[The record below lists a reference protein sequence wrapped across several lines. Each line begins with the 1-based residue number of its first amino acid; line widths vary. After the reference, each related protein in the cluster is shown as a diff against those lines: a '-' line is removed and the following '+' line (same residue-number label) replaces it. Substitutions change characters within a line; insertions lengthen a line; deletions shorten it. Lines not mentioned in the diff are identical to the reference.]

1 MTISVQA
8 IEVWLYVSVVGSEY
22 DYYDSDLERPQ
33 TGMSFQQSDYS
44 PGISDD
50 EFESVSQVVGPV
62 SKDKFKQTP
71 LIMSYYA
78 IILLYTTNPL

>member
-1 MTISVQA
+1 MVLNI
-8 IEVWLYVSVVGSEY
+8 LGSEY

-62 SKDKFKQTP
+62 SCVD
-71 LIMSYYA
+71 YV
-78 IILLYTTNPL
+78 